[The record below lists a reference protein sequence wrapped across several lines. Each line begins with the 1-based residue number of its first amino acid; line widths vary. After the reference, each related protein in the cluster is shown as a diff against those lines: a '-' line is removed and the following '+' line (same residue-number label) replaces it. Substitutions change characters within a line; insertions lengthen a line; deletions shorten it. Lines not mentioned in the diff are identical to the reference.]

1 MKSFEYIHGIF
12 AGYIQMFFMS
22 FSQCY
27 FSGFSLV
34 WYHEKFINKAMK
46 PLYTMNNRAKTM
58 VKVWCW
64 FLMFLFY
71 DDENPMNQT
80 AQVQGEFRRFPWHYK
95 TLRVMKNVWFPRELG
110 IINVHGNV
118 LSNFMDFSLHCNDP
132 WKSML
137 IRWKSF
143 HLERREVCSP
153 WMKIYNYCKFILRT
167 LLVCIFKQGMHPS
180 FELFL

>member
-34 WYHEKFINKAMK
+34 CYHEKFINKVMK
-46 PLYTMNNRAKTM
+46 PPHTMNNRAKTM

-95 TLRVMKNVWFPRELG
+95 TLRVMKNVWFPPELG
-110 IINVHGNV
+110 IING
-118 LSNFMDFSLHCNDP
+118 L
-132 WKSML
+132 WK
-137 IRWKSF
+137 
-143 HLERREVCSP
+143 CSKQFYGFFIALLWP
-153 WMKIYNYCKFILRT
+153 VKIYADTLKVVSSGEEGSMRT
-167 LLVCIFKQGMHPS
+167 LDEDL
-180 FELFL
+180 